1 MIDVI
6 NLRVMGFPVLM
17 YAMIIAT
24 TGAIAFATAYPISM
38 PSMGSLPSFP
48 SANPLATPGMP
59 NSLPPGPPG
68 APPAGPPPPQV
79 QGGKKHKRKTQHKKR
94 SPKKRSPKKRTAIS
108 IKKSTK
114 K

>member
-68 APPAGPPPPQV
+68 APPAGPPPPPQV

-94 SPKKRSPKKRTAIS
+94 SPKKRPAIS

>member
-48 SANPLATPGMP
+48 SANPLAAPGMP
-59 NSLPPGPPG
+59 NSLPPG
-68 APPAGPPPPQV
+68 APPTGPPPPQV
-79 QGGKKHKRKTQHKKR
+79 QGGKKHKRKTQHKKC
-94 SPKKRSPKKRTAIS
+94 SPKKRPSISLRSLKKL
-108 IKKSTK
+108 KK
-114 K
+114 